1 MKTCLWWLFR
11 NLKPV
16 YFCLRKY
23 WVPPFLAWWGSSLP
37 IEILKGEVHSVR
49 GFRYGQEHCVSNFL
63 WWSVSFFFFFF
74 QFVILKNIKSEWLEK
89 LRMNINVRD
98 AMVSLN
104 STDMELVCQISR
116 QVPKHLASIP
126 LLHCCRQVT
135 DSRGAGAS
143 VSGNHWIDDQGDC
156 CPAFSGALESFE
168 EFILK
173 PRIYWELKGF
183 WSFQCFPSHIKSKTR
198 RFYSKPWCW
207 KKQDIWCRVSLP
219 RKAKTS
225 FSHWRVGHREGAEVP
240 MWEPLLCSGGW
251 IPFALQK
258 QPNILGCPWVPNC
271 FLGSSLGRL

>member
-37 IEILKGEVHSVR
+37 IEILKGEVHSIR

-63 WWSVSFFFFFF
+63 WWSVSFFFFF

-104 STDMELVCQISR
+104 STDMELVCQISK
-116 QVPKHLASIP
+116 VPKHLASIP

-135 DSRGAGAS
+135 DSRGQAPVWVEITGSMIKGIVAQLS
-143 VSGNHWIDDQGDC
+143 VARWSLLRNSSWNPGFI
-156 CPAFSGALESFE
+156 ES
-168 EFILK
+168 
-173 PRIYWELKGF
+173 
-183 WSFQCFPSHIKSKTR
+183 
-198 RFYSKPWCW
+198 
-207 KKQDIWCRVSLP
+207 
-219 RKAKTS
+219 
-225 FSHWRVGHREGAEVP
+225 
-240 MWEPLLCSGGW
+240 
-251 IPFALQK
+251 
-258 QPNILGCPWVPNC
+258 
-271 FLGSSLGRL
+271 